1 MNDSAQTIQQPAN
14 VSVEQRLES
23 LTPSDLNDLCDATE
37 AAIENGGG
45 FGWVKVPARD
55 SMERYWQ
62 GVIAAPTRWLFI
74 ARLDGVICGT
84 TQVVLPP
91 SNNEAQGHTV
101 TLTTNFIA
109 PWARGHGLSKMLLE
123 KVEATCRE
131 RGFAVINLDVR
142 ETMDAAIALYESMG
156 YQKFGEHPHSVRANG
171 QTIKS
176 LYYYKVINP
185 EFFG

>member
-14 VSVEQRLES
+14 VSVEQRLEA

-109 PWARGHGLSKMLLE
+109 PWRAAMACQKCCWKRWRRHAASAALPLSTWMCAKPWMRRSRSMNPWATRNSASIRILCAPMARRL
-123 KVEATCRE
+123 KVCIT
-131 RGFAVINLDVR
+131 
-142 ETMDAAIALYESMG
+142 T
-156 YQKFGEHPHSVRANG
+156 K
-171 QTIKS
+171 
-176 LYYYKVINP
+176 
-185 EFFG
+185 